1 MTDWVFSKTEE
12 LKELEA
18 KAREAM
24 DVEKD
29 KPHFDELIT
38 AYVAGYIQSRF
49 DDAIKALKDIK
60 KDLEKTCGCEECSKL
75 N

>member
-1 MTDWVFSKTEE
+1 MEDWVFGKQIE
-12 LKELEA
+12 LIELEK
-18 KAREAM
+18 KARAAM

-38 AYVAGYIQSRF
+38 AYVAGYVQCGF
-49 DDAIKALKDIK
+49 DDAIKQLKDIK
-60 KDLEKTCGCEECSKL
+60 INFDGNCECEDCKKL